1 MHIDD
6 CASAFQFFENGLQC
20 RVSEV
25 HAVRISKENK
35 TLEPEDVEGVG
46 EFL

>member
-6 CASAFQFFENGLQC
+6 GFAALQFFENRLRD

-25 HAVRISKENK
+25 HAFGISKENK
-35 TLEPEDVEGVG
+35 TLEPQDVEGVG